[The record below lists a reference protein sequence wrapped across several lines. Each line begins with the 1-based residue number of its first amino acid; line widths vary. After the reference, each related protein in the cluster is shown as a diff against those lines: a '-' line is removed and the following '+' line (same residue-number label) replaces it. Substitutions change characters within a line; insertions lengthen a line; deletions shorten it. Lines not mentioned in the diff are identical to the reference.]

1 MHLETLKEVGQT
13 DRNRRGR
20 HGVVGVFVAFA
31 VASFAFPAAAQFRP
45 IAPTMAGQT
54 VTLNGQN
61 LTIEALAQIAR
72 GGAKV
77 RIAPEAM
84 ARAKASYGL
93 MLQAQEENVPVYR
106 FNRGAGAGR
115 EIVTLKGSPDTPE
128 NQAIIARRFQGADG
142 GGAVAPGSEAT
153 DVTDEDDLR
162 AMMVTLANQATWE
175 AASEN
180 YINGT
185 VALLNAG
192 VYPAF
197 RLRGGRGEADFIPVG
212 ATIMGRGFAYYKG
225 QRIPAADALRQA
237 GLQPLQLSGNDDA
250 MNTVS
255 SHTAGKAALYVND
268 LREYLEWADMA
279 YVFTMSGLNSNVT
292 PIVMPVIGTRP
303 FPWVAYHAAR
313 VMEMI
318 KGSYLF
324 DDDPQRIIQDPE
336 GLRAFPWRQGAVWEA
351 WANLRDNA
359 LIQMN
364 SSDHNPTSRPGVK
377 PSDAWEL
384 STPEMMKHY
393 IKGGRFSNGVGG
405 YIFSNSNW
413 DPFPL
418 LASLEQVGIALI
430 NVDSVIV
437 ETQSRFSDPFFTVV
451 RAQDVMGPGFGGQGG
466 GSNYWLWP
474 EIQSLAM
481 PLAPP
486 GIGTTANPADVG
498 AVPLLRLERA
508 EHLLQVQHE
517 LLAGQIL
524 QGAYWMDVR
533 KKQNPARQFGAGPTA
548 AHAAIRQ
555 VAPLQRPPG
564 SPPATGSNA
573 DMVVAFITST
583 PASQFFR
590 SSTAVM
596 PRPAYMPS
604 PAPTLKAAGRTQ

>member
-1 MHLETLKEVGQT
+1 MAGGRA
-13 DRNRRGR
+13 DPNGRRAR
-20 HGVVGVFVAFA
+20 VVVGIVVAFA
-31 VASFAFPAAAQFRP
+31 MAAFALPALAQFKP
-45 IAPTMAGQT
+45 ITPAMAGQT

-61 LTIEALAQIAR
+61 LTIEALVQIAR

-77 RIAPEAM
+77 KIAPEAM

-93 MLQAQEENVPVYR
+93 MLQAQEEGVPVYR

-115 EIVTLKGSPDTPE
+115 EIETLKGPPDTPE
-128 NQAIIARRFQGADG
+128 NLAIIARRFEG
-142 GGAVAPGSEAT
+142 GGGPGGGGGSVET
-153 DVTDEDDLR
+153 DVVNEGDLR
-162 AMMVTLANQATWE
+162 SMMATLANQATWE

-212 ATIMGRGFAYYKG
+212 ATIMGRGFAYYTG
-225 QRIPAADALRQA
+225 QRMPAADALRQA

-255 SHTAGKAALYVND
+255 SLTAGKTALYVND

-279 YVFTMSGLNSNVT
+279 YVLTMSGLNSNVT
-292 PIVMPVIGTRP
+292 PLVMPVQGTRP
-303 FPWVAYHAAR
+303 FPWVNFHAAR

-318 KGSYLF
+318 KGGYLF
-324 DDDPQRIIQDPE
+324 DNDPARIIQDPE

-377 PSDAWEL
+377 PEDAWEL
-384 STPEMMKHY
+384 STPQMMKYY

-418 LASLEQVGIALI
+418 VVSLEQVGIALI
-430 NVDSVIV
+430 NVDSIII
-437 ETQSRFSDPFFTVV
+437 ETMSRFNDPYFTVV
-451 RAQDVMGPGFGGQGG
+451 RAQDIMGPGFGGGG
-466 GSNYWLWP
+466 GSNHWLWP

-481 PLAPP
+481 PLSPP
-486 GIGTTANPADVG
+486 GIGTIANPADVG

-508 EHLLQVQHE
+508 ERLLKVQRE
-517 LLAGQIL
+517 LLAGQII

-555 VAPLQRPPG
+555 IVPLQRPPG
-564 SPPATGSNA
+564 SPPPTGSNQDLIA
-573 DMVVAFITST
+573 DFITTT
-583 PASQFFR
+583 PASRFFR
-590 SSTAVM
+590 STAVM
-596 PRPAYMPS
+596 PRPAAMPA

>member
-1 MHLETLKEVGQT
+1 VDIEHDQKAVRA
-13 DRNRRGR
+13 DRNLRGRRGFV
-20 HGVVGVFVAFA
+20 GVVVAFA
-31 VASFAFPAAAQFRP
+31 VATFAFPAAAQFKP
-45 IAPTMAGQT
+45 ISPALAGQT
-54 VTLNGQN
+54 ITLNGQN
-61 LTIEALAQIAR
+61 LTIEALVQISR

-77 RIAPEAM
+77 KMAPEAM
-84 ARAKASYGL
+84 ARAKAAYGL
-93 MLQAQEENVPVYR
+93 MLQAQEEGVPVYR

-115 EIVTLKGSPDTPE
+115 EIETLKGSPDTPE
-128 NQAIIARRFQGADG
+128 NMAIIARRFEG
-142 GGAVAPGSEAT
+142 GGGQGGGGGGVET
-153 DVTDEDDLR
+153 DVTNEGDLR
-162 AMMVTLANQATWE
+162 SMMVTLANQATWE

-185 VALLNAG
+185 VGLLNAG

-225 QRIPAADALRQA
+225 QRMPAADALKAA

-255 SHTAGKAALYVND
+255 SLTAGKAALYVND
-268 LREYLEWADMA
+268 LREYLEWADLA
-279 YVFTMSGLNSNVT
+279 YALTLNGMNSNVT
-292 PIVMPVIGTRP
+292 PIVMPVMGTRP
-303 FPWVAYHAAR
+303 FPWVNFHAAR

-318 KGSYLF
+318 RGSYLF
-324 DDDPQRIIQDPE
+324 DDDPKRIIQDPE

-351 WANLRDNA
+351 WANLRDNT

-418 LASLEQVGIALI
+418 VVSLEQVGIALI
-430 NVDSVIV
+430 NVDSIIV
-437 ETQSRFSDPFFTVV
+437 ETASRFNDPFFTVV
-451 RAQDVMGPGFGGQGG
+451 RAQDILGPGTRGGG
-466 GSNYWLWP
+466 GSNHWLWS

-486 GIGTTANPADVG
+486 GIGTIADPADVG

-508 EHLLQVQHE
+508 EHLLQVQRE

-524 QGAYWMDVR
+524 QGALWMDVR
-533 KKQNPARQFGAGPTA
+533 MKQNPARRFGAGPTA

-555 VAPLQRPPG
+555 VVPLQRPAG
-564 SPPATGSNA
+564 SPPPAGSNT
-573 DMVVAFITST
+573 DMIVDFITAT
-583 PASQFFR
+583 PASKFFR
-590 SSTAVM
+590 ANAVM

>member
-1 MHLETLKEVGQT
+1 VHLEPHKAVGQA
-13 DRNRRGR
+13 DRNRRRG
-20 HGVVGVFVAFA
+20 HGVTGLLAAFA
-31 VASFAFPAAAQFRP
+31 VAAFALPAAAQFKP
-45 IAPTMAGQT
+45 INPTMAGQT

-61 LTIEALAQIAR
+61 LTIEALVQIAR

-77 RIAPEAM
+77 KITPEAM

-93 MLQAQEENVPVYR
+93 MLQAQEEGVPVYR
-106 FNRGAGAGR
+106 FNRAAGAGR
-115 EIVTLKGSPDTPE
+115 EIETMKGSPDTPE
-128 NQAIIARRFQGADG
+128 NMAIIARRFEG
-142 GGAVAPGSEAT
+142 GGGGGGGNVET
-153 DVTDEDDLR
+153 DVTSEDDLR
-162 AMMVTLANQATWE
+162 SMMVTLASQATWE

-255 SHTAGKAALYVND
+255 SLTAGKAALYVND

-279 YVFTMSGLNSNVT
+279 YVMTMSGLNSNVT
-292 PIVMPVIGTRP
+292 PLVMPVQGTRP
-303 FPWVAYHAAR
+303 FPWVNYHAAR

-318 KGSYLF
+318 RGSYLF
-324 DDDPQRIIQDPE
+324 DNDPARIIQDPE
-336 GLRAFPWRQGAVWEA
+336 GLRAFPWREGAVWEA
-351 WANLRDNA
+351 WANLRDNT

-377 PSDAWEL
+377 PEDAWEL
-384 STPEMMKHY
+384 STPEMMKHH

-418 LASLEQVGIALI
+418 MVSLEQVGIALI

-437 ETQSRFSDPFFTVV
+437 ETQSRFSDTFFTVV
-451 RAQDVMGPGFGGQGG
+451 KAQDVMGPGFGGGGG

-508 EHLLQVQHE
+508 EHLLAVQRE
-517 LLAGQIL
+517 LLAGQIV

-548 AHAAIRQ
+548 ALAAIRQ
-555 VAPLQRPPG
+555 IVPLQRPPG
-564 SPPATGSNA
+564 SPPPAGSNQ
-573 DMVVAFITST
+573 DQIMDFIKST

-590 SSTAVM
+590 STAVM
-596 PRPAYMPS
+596 PRPAYMPT
-604 PAPTLKAAGRTQ
+604 PASTLKAAGRTQ